1 MIKKGLPPQVKLII
15 NIKATGQLQEDLLQ
29 KEILRVILKNN
40 EEEKISREAKEAIF
54 SDPNIKAI
62 EDEFNA
68 IIDSDTIK
76 PI

>member
-1 MIKKGLPPQVKLII
+1 M
-15 NIKATGQLQEDLLQ
+15 E
-29 KEILRVILKNN
+29 VILKNN